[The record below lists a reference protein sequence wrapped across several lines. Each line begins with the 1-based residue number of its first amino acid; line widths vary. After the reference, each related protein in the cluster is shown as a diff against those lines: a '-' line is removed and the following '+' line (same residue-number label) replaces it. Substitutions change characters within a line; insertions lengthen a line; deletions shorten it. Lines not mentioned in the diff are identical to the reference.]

1 MNFDNKNNFGD
12 LSGLLI
18 RKMIMSDLEQ
28 VVAIDQVSFS
38 LPWPARS
45 FQFELTDNPASR
57 CWVVE
62 KRPAGLIE
70 SQNVKEETCGT
81 VNYQI
86 IAMIVGWLILDE
98 LHIATIATH
107 PDFRKQ
113 GIGKKLL
120 TYALK
125 SARDEGATRSFL
137 EVRESNKT
145 AINMYTSFGFVEDGR
160 RKEYYKDNH
169 EDAILMTLNDLSH
182 L

>member
-1 MNFDNKNNFGD
+1 MNF
-12 LSGLLI
+12 LI

-28 VVAIDQVSFS
+28 VVAIDQASFS

-62 KRPAGLIE
+62 LDGK
-70 SQNVKEETCGT
+70 
-81 VNYQI
+81 I

-98 LHIATIATH
+98 LHVATIATH
-107 PDFRKQ
+107 PDFRRQ

-120 TYALK
+120 NHALK
-125 SARDEGATRSFL
+125 SAREEGVTRSFL
-137 EVRESNKT
+137 EVRESNEA
-145 AINMYTSFGFVEDGR
+145 AINMYKSFGFVEDGR

>member
-1 MNFDNKNNFGD
+1 MNF
-12 LSGLLI
+12 LI
-18 RKMIMSDLEQ
+18 RKMIMNDLEQ

-62 KRPAGLIE
+62 LDGKI
-70 SQNVKEETCGT
+70 V
-81 VNYQI
+81 
-86 IAMIVGWLILDE
+86 AMIVSWLILDE

-120 TYALK
+120 THALK
-125 SARDEGATRSFL
+125 SARDEGVTRSFL
-137 EVRESNKT
+137 EVRESNET
-145 AINMYTSFGFVEDGR
+145 AINMYKSFGFVEEGR
-160 RKEYYKDNH
+160 RKEYYKDNG